1 MLVSMLADS
10 RKLFAAGRKM
20 TKQVKVKSER
30 AKLVNTDQRVFLPV
44 PASPLTSST
53 PNSYISA
60 MMRLSQSYLQ
70 NRDVSYLG
78 HAVRA
83 IRPLGGHAVAKMGVK
98 VYDEMVATD
107 PQVAQGVDV
116 IQMAAT
122 SNELKFSSAIESNN
136 EDEQEL
142 GNGGAGFIEEMFNQ
156 MDCDHNE
163 ERQKAV
169 FDLVQRG
176 DGFLELEF
184 KSGRHELEGYM
195 TIDSWH
201 AVDAE
206 DVIIITDSFN
216 RIIGYAPYG
225 FPGVT
230 APLDSWVPADSYITY
245 LFDAYETVEKREEA
259 LADVKILPK
268 WKVCHFRWQPRSN
281 NPRGRS
287 LLDAASQPW
296 WAKQQIMS
304 VLLGFVEE
312 FGIPRKTGTVS
323 EKAEAVCLYDAKGNP
338 VINAATGQ
346 PVEQDPLPNL
356 LGAMYD
362 SPSGGNIALPNGYNL
377 SILEANP
384 QMLEAII
391 KALDFFN
398 IEISKAILKQHL
410 ASSEGQRGSEKGA
423 DSHGDILSLLILYCK
438 SIQRRTIQQI
448 IKSLLVSNFGRENR
462 RYTPNV
468 DIGDADGLPVTLSEI
483 GFLTQANYFAPSQ
496 FSDLDRRMG
505 FKVRKPGEVPGGAEG
520 QKLQG
525 MMADKTAGRQATNGR
540 QPSSSS

>member
-1 MLVSMLADS
+1 
-10 RKLFAAGRKM
+10 M
-20 TKQVKVKSER
+20 TKQVEVKKDSK
-30 AKLVNTDQRVFLPV
+30 AKLATDQRIFLPV

-60 MMRLSQSYLQ
+60 MVRLSQSYLQ

-83 IRPLGGHAVAKMGVK
+83 IRPLGGLAVAKMGLG
-98 VYDEMVATD
+98 VYDQMVATD
-107 PQVAQGVDV
+107 PQVAQGIDI
-116 IQMAAT
+116 IQMAST
-122 SNELKFSSAIESNN
+122 SNELKFSSSIGSNSEN
-136 EDEQEL
+136 EREL
-142 GNGGAGFIEEMFNQ
+142 GEGGAGFVGEMFNQ
-156 MDCDHNE
+156 MDCDYDE

-184 KSGRHELEGYM
+184 KTGQHELKGYM

-268 WKVCHFRWQPRSN
+268 WKVCHFRWQPRSKD
-281 NPRGRS
+281 PRGRS

-304 VLLGFVEE
+304 VLLSFIEE
-312 FGIPRKTGTVS
+312 FGVPRKKGTVS

-356 LGAMYD
+356 LGALYD
-362 SPSGGNIALPNGYNL
+362 SPSGGNIALPYGYEVG
-377 SILEANP
+377 ILEANP
-384 QMLEAII
+384 QMLEAIV

-438 SIQRRTIQQI
+438 SIQRRTLREVV
-448 IKSLLVSNFGRENR
+448 KSLIVSNFGIENR
-462 RYTPNV
+462 RYTPNI

-496 FSDLDRRMG
+496 FTDLDRRMG
-505 FKVRKPGEVPGGAEG
+505 FKVRKAGEVPGGSEG
-520 QKLQG
+520 MKLQN
-525 MMADKTAGRQATNGR
+525 MMQDKVSGRQ
-540 QPSSSS
+540 S